1 MSQNAKILKPKRRFE
16 WSKVWYYIRSLWS
29 NQVATE
35 CGLNKKWYVG
45 VIIAIFS
52 IALSLI
58 PTAVHTATSNGSS
71 FLSTTSVYNYD
82 EGFYSFLEDAKK
94 NNYNIAFDRNSG
106 MANLNGTST
115 LASNNYLLFEHKNQ
129 NNSGVTSIDFQVYY
143 IKDAANFSDAATA
156 ISSMKVNAD
165 DGRDASY
172 IIFGSKTFMTRLYKP
187 GSYTA
192 VGGVYGDYLNLD
204 SNMQSLT
211 SFYVTENTNRLENST
226 ASLTKF
232 RTFIDESYINN
243 RKTLALTQTGIV
255 AAVNVGITLLMGLVL
270 FLMTRGKS
278 NPNRGIK
285 FQQCF
290 SIGYWTSLAPAIL
303 ALILGFMFTGYEIML
318 YVVIYGF
325 RVMWLSMKT
334 LSPNN
339 GSVVDKK

>member
-45 VIIAIFS
+45 VIVAIFS

-71 FLSTTSVYNYD
+71 FLSTTTVYNYD
-82 EGFYSFLEDAKK
+82 EGFYSFLEDSKT
-94 NNYNIAFDRNSG
+94 NNYNISFSKE
-106 MANLNGTST
+106 NGTAT
-115 LASNNYLLFEHKNQ
+115 LSGKTTDAANNYLLFEHKNQ
-129 NNSGVTSIDFQVYY
+129 SNVGTNSIDFQVYY
-143 IKDAANFSDAATA
+143 VAEEGSFSDAANT
-156 ISSMKVNAD
+156 ISAMKVNAD

-172 IIFGSKTFMTRLYKP
+172 IIFGTKTFMTRLYKP
-187 GSYTA
+187 GSYSA
-192 VGGVYGDYLNLD
+192 VGGIYGDYLNLD
-204 SNMQSLT
+204 ADTKSLT
-211 SFYVTENTNRLENST
+211 NFYVTESDSRLTNST

-232 RTFIDESYINN
+232 RTFIDNSYINN

-255 AAVNVGITLLMGLVL
+255 AAVNVGITLLIGLVL